1 MITAELQHDWLQQ
14 RLAGKAT
21 SSAHYPAW
29 LVAARD
35 QASLALNALPVL
47 DRKLEDWRYTSV
59 ENLLKL
65 QFEPADVTTTPASDV
80 QPADIQ
86 QHFIDGLDTH
96 RIVLLNGRYAPHLS
110 GDATLPAGLKLESIR
125 DVLAADPDMLATWF
139 GQTAQHNEQ
148 VFTALNTA
156 LMNDGVLLHV
166 NSGVVLERP
175 IEIIYIGTDSEHTL
189 LLQPRNLVVLDEGA
203 SATLIERFIG
213 NTDTVY
219 FHNHVS
225 EIVVGSHASLKHYR
239 IQYESRQAY
248 HLSSVYLSQ
257 QAESYYHGTTL
268 SFGGAWNRTEY
279 HTAFKQENAVC
290 NLNGLCMVGD
300 KQLSDFHLKVHHA
313 VPGCTS
319 REHFK
324 GILYGKGRA
333 VFDGYIHV
341 DKLAQRSDAELTND
355 NLMLTRDAEVDTRP
369 QLEIY
374 ADDVK
379 CSHGTTIG
387 ELDQQQIFYLR
398 SRGID
403 EVTARKMLCIGFAN
417 NIIDSIDIP
426 ALHDDAVIKLNDTL
440 NTAVISRL

>member
-1 MITAELQHDWLQQ
+1 MMTAEYQHDWLQQ
-14 RLAGKAT
+14 RLAENET
-21 SSAHYPAW
+21 SSAHDPAW
-29 LVAARD
+29 LVAVRE
-35 QASLALNALPVL
+35 QASRALEVLPALN
-47 DRKLEDWRYTSV
+47 RKLEDWRYTSV

-65 QFEPADVTTTPASDV
+65 AIRTAGYDHGHASDV

-86 QHFIDGLDTH
+86 QHLIEGLDTH

-110 GDATLPAGLKLESIR
+110 DVATLPAGVTLESIR
-125 DVLAADPDMLATWF
+125 NVLASDPGVLATWF
-139 GQTAQHNEQ
+139 GQAAQHNEH

-156 LMNDGVLLHV
+156 LLNDGVMLHV
-166 NSGVVLERP
+166 EPGVVVDRP
-175 IEIIYIGTDSEHTL
+175 VEIIYLGTDEERSL
-189 LLQPRNLVVLDEGA
+189 LLQPRNLFVLDEGA
-203 SATLIERFIG
+203 SATVIERFIAKPE
-213 NTDTVY
+213 TVY
-219 FHNHVS
+219 FHNQVC

-257 QAESYYHGTTL
+257 QADSYYRGTTL

-279 HTAFKQENAVC
+279 HTVFKQENAVC
-290 NLNGLCMVGD
+290 HLNGLCMVGD

-313 VPGCTS
+313 VPDCTS
-319 REHFK
+319 REYFK

-341 DKLAQRSDAELTND
+341 DKLAQGSDAELSND

-379 CSHGTTIG
+379 CSHGTTVG
-387 ELDQQQIFYLR
+387 ELDQEQVFYLR

-403 EVTARKMLCIGFAN
+403 EDTAQKMLCTGFAR

-426 ALHDDAVIKLNDTL
+426 ALHDDAMVKLNDTL
-440 NTAVISRL
+440 NTAMISKL

>member
-1 MITAELQHDWLQQ
+1 MITAEVQHDWLQQ
-14 RLAGKAT
+14 RLTEKET
-21 SSAHYPAW
+21 TSAHDPAW
-29 LVAARD
+29 LIAFRE
-35 QASLALNALPVL
+35 QANLALKALPVL
-47 DRKLEDWRYTSV
+47 NRKLEDWRYTSV

-65 QFEPADVTTTPASDV
+65 QFEPLDKTTATASDV

-96 RIVLLNGRYAPHLS
+96 RIVLLNGRYAPHLCD
-110 GDATLPAGLKLESIR
+110 DAALPAGVKLESLR
-125 DVLAADPDMLATWF
+125 NVLASDPDMLATWF
-139 GQTAQHNEQ
+139 GQTAQHNEH

-156 LMNDGVLLHV
+156 LLNDGVLLHV
-166 NSGVVLERP
+166 DRGVVVERP
-175 IEIIYIGTDSEHTL
+175 IEIIYLSTDKEHSL

-203 SATLIERFIG
+203 SATLIERFIA
-213 NTDTVY
+213 NADTVY

-225 EIVVGSHASLKHYR
+225 EIIVGSHASLKHYR

-268 SFGGAWNRTEY
+268 SFGGNWNRTEY

-319 REHFK
+319 RECFK

-341 DKLAQRSDAELTND
+341 DRLAQGSDAELTND

-403 EVTARKMLCIGFAN
+403 EETARKMLCIGFAN

-426 ALHDDAVIKLNDTL
+426 ALHDDAMVKLNDTL
-440 NTAVISRL
+440 NTALISRL